1 MSPPL
6 RRSPTTHVSNVL
18 IVDDHPIVRRGI
30 AQLIQDERDLKVCG
44 EADSPEAA
52 LELMGSTNPDLV
64 IVDLTLARANGLALI
79 KEIQARDAKLPVLV
93 LSMHDEALYAERVLR
108 AGAAGYIMKQEATDH
123 IVEAIRQVLAGRV
136 FVSERMTARMLY
148 RMVGDKRDAVLGSPL
163 DTLTTREMEVLHLLG
178 QGLSTREIA
187 TQLFVSVK
195 TIETHLDH
203 LKTKLGVDSGR
214 QLVHYATR
222 LSLGDL

>member
-1 MSPPL
+1 MS
-6 RRSPTTHVSNVL
+6 NIL

-30 AQLIQDERDLKVCG
+30 AQLIEDERDLRICG

-52 LELMGSTNPDLV
+52 LELLATCQPDLA

-79 KEIQARDAKLPVLV
+79 KDLQSRDAKLPVLV

-108 AGAAGYIMKQEATDH
+108 AGAAGYIMKQEATEH
-123 IVEAIRQVLAGRV
+123 IVDAIRQVLAGRV
-136 FVSERMTARMLY
+136 YVSERMTARMLH
-148 RMVGDKRDAVLGSPL
+148 RMIGDKNEPTASPL
-163 DTLTTREMEVLHLLG
+163 DTLTTREMEVLQLLG

-187 TQLFVSVK
+187 AQLFVSVK

-222 LSLGDL
+222 LSLGDI

>member
-1 MSPPL
+1 VSPPA
-6 RRSPTTHVSNVL
+6 RRSATTHVSNIL

-30 AQLIQDERDLKVCG
+30 AQLIQDEHDLQVCG

-52 LELMGSTNPDLV
+52 LTLLESTRPDLA

-108 AGAAGYIMKQEATDH
+108 AGAAGYIMKQEATEH

-136 FVSERMTARMLY
+136 YVSERMTARMLH
-148 RMVGDKRDAVLGSPL
+148 RMVGDKHEAAESPL
-163 DTLTTREMEVLHLLG
+163 DTLTTREMEVLQLLG

-187 TQLFVSVK
+187 AQLFVSVK

-203 LKTKLGVDSGR
+203 LKTKLRVDSGR

-222 LSLGDL
+222 LSLGDF